1 LEAHLKR
8 EAAKQQKEAA
18 AAGKKAEAE
27 RKKEAKKATKVS
39 FSLSTK
45 NCKALTTACTTAE
58 DVLQKANNAGL
69 ATQDQVKKL
78 SEQLEIV
85 DGRRKDCVQAL
96 GHISKNPKGELAAFE
111 WNQCECTLELK
122 DLGTLTKEVR
132 KIRSLLSLRRSS
144 KRRRQPERQPKLA
157 LESVAIA
164 RVFFIVLKQAMMG
177 IYTQYSVDLSQDG
190 TLLVG
195 VSLAVRCVTC
205 IHQEYHRSLAMAG
218 SGATNKR
225 NHRVS
230 RCGVASRSSAAHCAA

>member
-1 LEAHLKR
+1 MKR

-58 DVLQKANNAGL
+58 DVLQKAHNAGL

-132 KIRSLLSLRRSS
+132 KITAEF
-144 KRRRQPERQPKLA
+144 KKEQ
-157 LESVAIA
+157 
-164 RVFFIVLKQAMMG
+164 QAEK
-177 IYTQYSVDLSQDG
+177 
-190 TLLVG
+190 
-195 VSLAVRCVTC
+195 A
-205 IHQEYHRSLAMAG
+205 AG
-218 SGATNKR
+218 KAAKAGA
-225 NHRVS
+225 
-230 RCGVASRSSAAHCAA
+230 